1 MNNKYAKLLLAA
13 AACSSFMLAAEN
25 KQSINTTVDS
35 FSVDKQKV
43 GQIAAQIREKRPPEP
58 YHGKG
63 VKYSTE
69 VIRRKASKKSGK

>member
-1 MNNKYAKLLLAA
+1 MLFRSLGY
-13 AACSSFMLAAEN
+13 SHGISFEEEDGITFEVPTA
-25 KQSINTTVDS
+25 TTIV
-35 FSVDKQKV
+35 VKGTDKQKV

-69 VIRRKASKKSGK
+69 TIRRKASKKSGK